1 VLGRGNVGV
10 DDNFFLL
17 GGHSLLGTQV
27 VLRAGEAFGIDLTL
41 RDLFQAPTIR
51 QLALRIEELVMAM
64 IDAMSDDEAQER
76 AAE

>member
-1 VLGRGNVGV
+1 MLGRQVGV

-51 QLALRIEELVMAM
+51 QLATRIEEIVFAM
-64 IDAMSDDEAQER
+64 IEAMDDDEAQAR
-76 AAE
+76 AGQ